1 MIFIYSLFQKKKT
14 RVSLSNLLHTGII
27 EGSLKYVFIL
37 VEATINAG
45 YQELRDYKTSSLNL
59 PFFLPT
65 CLATVQKIFV
75 LSNFAEKFTKHFF

>member
-45 YQELRDYKTSSLNL
+45 YQELRDYKTSSLNFA
-59 PFFLPT
+59 FFLAH
-65 CLATVQKIFV
+65 LF
-75 LSNFAEKFTKHFF
+75 SNSAKNFCVK